1 MTGGEQWVFDMLD
14 ARAAGEFL
22 KAVAALVEAHPHP
35 LGASMK
41 LSVSL
46 ASGETVGPVA
56 VDPTN
61 LADLG
66 FFAARRAAG
75 PIGEP
80 AKPGR
85 HLRLVG
91 EAS

>member
-1 MTGGEQWVFDMLD
+1 MSGGEQWVFDMLD
-14 ARAAGEFL
+14 ERAANAFL
-22 KAVAALVEAHPHP
+22 KAVADLVAAHPHP
-35 LGASMK
+35 LGASMR

-46 ASGETVGPVA
+46 ASGETVGSVP

-66 FFAARRAAG
+66 FYATRRAAG
-75 PIGEP
+75 PIVEP
-80 AKPGR
+80 PPPGR